1 MSDAPVASEAI
12 GDVIAKLNRK
22 GNWVRGLE
30 LLNPANQ
37 FSLQRALAPYS
48 PTPPARGLE
57 RPLGELKV
65 TYDEEADAGFLYLPY
80 ASPEVVRQAS
90 ENDPLL
96 LKYSYSVED
105 ESAVFGL
112 GSDDSLVW
120 IRFKIPSDERLD
132 RFMELFGT
140 QT

>member
-1 MSDAPVASEAI
+1 MSDALVASEAT
-12 GDVIAKLNRK
+12 GDVIADLNRK

-48 PTPPARGLE
+48 PTPPARGLV

-96 LKYSYSVED
+96 LKSSYSVED

-112 GSDDSLVW
+112 GGDESLVF
-120 IRFKIPSDERLD
+120 IRFALPPEERLD
-132 RFMELFGT
+132 TFLHLFRS
-140 QT
+140 Q